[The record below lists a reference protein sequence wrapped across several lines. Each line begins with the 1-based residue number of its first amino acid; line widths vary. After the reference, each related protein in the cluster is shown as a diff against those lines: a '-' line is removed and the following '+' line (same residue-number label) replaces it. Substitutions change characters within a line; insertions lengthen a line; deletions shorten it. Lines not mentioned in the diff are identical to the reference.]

1 MHFIQIMAILCI
13 STRVL
18 GKHTAW
24 STHKTSLNCHC
35 IPSTS
40 SKLMNLR
47 GGSEGE
53 EDFSYSQQDN
63 MENMEEYDELDDN
76 IDENN
81 QIDDYVDDG
90 SFGSPPSSAS
100 ASGRRSSTTAAKPRS
115 SSAQFVKG
123 AEKGALYD
131 AYNLLHTLAQD
142 FQKVRNWS

>member
-1 MHFIQIMAILCI
+1 
-13 STRVL
+13 
-18 GKHTAW
+18 
-24 STHKTSLNCHC
+24 
-35 IPSTS
+35 
-40 SKLMNLR
+40 MNLR